1 LFSEIGRNRNVGLG
15 CLLVGISVEQSAH
28 RLQVSPPTIRKW
40 IGEGLLDAIPGRKP
54 VEVDP
59 RSVVTVEHVLENVK
73 KSYPSREWTRALAAF
88 LHDRDL
94 AQTLGLAE
102 AIEEA
107 ERGEYVDR

>member
-1 LFSEIGRNRNVGLG
+1 VPSSPVKRSRLVVGDE
-15 CLLVGISVEQSAH
+15 GISVEQSAR

-40 IGEGLLDAIPGRKP
+40 IGEGLLDAIPGREP

-59 RSVVTVEHVLENVK
+59 RSVVTVERVLENVK

-94 AQTLGLAE
+94 AQTLGVVE